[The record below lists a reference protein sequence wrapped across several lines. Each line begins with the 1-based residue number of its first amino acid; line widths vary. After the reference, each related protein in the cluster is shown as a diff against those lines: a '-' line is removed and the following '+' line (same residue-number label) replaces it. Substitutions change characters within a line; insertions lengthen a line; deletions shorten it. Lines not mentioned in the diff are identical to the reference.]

1 MELSAHRAPQV
12 ETFSEQDVHAERKSV
27 HVNSKNIYL
36 FFFILVAQKK
46 GSVNLSKG
54 KTHLSRLY
62 FLSTGCK
69 QVPLDLT
76 GGKVL
81 WANPD
86 EGYFMSA
93 YGVKVKP
100 LYGPAMRKKGSKANN
115 GKRGLTHPI
124 MRNYNA
130 QYAHRLM
137 FTTFADEPCPI
148 FFDSKGNPYK
158 GLVHHVIETPLDL
171 RMDNLM
177 GWLTRKQ
184 HAVADKRRRALE
196 KVLPDMNCV
205 ETAYLKLL
213 QDPRQTDDL
222 FFQLEIQK
230 LAARYG
236 TKDRL

>member
-1 MELSAHRAPQV
+1 M
-12 ETFSEQDVHAERKSV
+12 
-27 HVNSKNIYL
+27 
-36 FFFILVAQKK
+36 AQKK

-54 KTHLSRLY
+54 QTHLLRLY
-62 FLSTGCK
+62 FLSKGCK
-69 QVPLDLT
+69 QVPLELT

-93 YGVKVKP
+93 YGVKQMP
-100 LYGPAMRKKGSKANN
+100 TFSPAMRKKGNKANN
-115 GKRGLTHPI
+115 GKRGFRHPI
-124 MRNYNA
+124 MRQFGN
-130 QYAHRLM
+130 QKAHRLM
-137 FTTFADEPCPI
+137 FTTFAEEPCPI

-158 GLVHHVIETPLDL
+158 GVVHHVIENPYDI

-177 GWLTRKQ
+177 GWLTYKQ
-184 HAVADKRRRALE
+184 HSVADKRRRALE

-205 ETAYLKLL
+205 ETAYLKML

-222 FFQLEIQK
+222 YFQLEFQK
-230 LAARYG
+230 LAAKYG